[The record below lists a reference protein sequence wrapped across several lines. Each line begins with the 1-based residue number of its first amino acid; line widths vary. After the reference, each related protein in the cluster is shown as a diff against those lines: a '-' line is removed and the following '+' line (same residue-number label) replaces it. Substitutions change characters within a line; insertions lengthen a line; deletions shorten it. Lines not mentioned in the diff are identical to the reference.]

1 MESNKLSPVQED
13 PNKQQS
19 APDSA
24 PEVTEVTIELDE
36 LQTRVHNYPDS
47 KWALIQR
54 VCGAA
59 LGATCGLLLTYLG
72 NFPSIGMYGTIGAV
86 LIALFVPNLIEKRIK
101 RSVQKGR
108 VALLIALAV
117 WLGAYALI
125 MILRGVPMIQ
135 PK

>member
-1 MESNKLSPVQED
+1 MESNNLLPIQED

-19 APDSA
+19 APESE
-24 PEVTEVTIELDE
+24 PQVVLELDE

-59 LGATCGLLLTYLG
+59 LGVICGLMLTYLG

-86 LIALFVPNLIEKRIK
+86 LIALFVPNLVEKRVK
-101 RSVQKGR
+101 RSIQKGR

-117 WLGAYALI
+117 WLIAYALI
-125 MILRGVPMIQ
+125 MILRGEPFIQ
-135 PK
+135 AK